1 MSGGGSK
8 LAHLDCDGFHKF
20 EDIPDLLV
28 KIFLYLPVKSV
39 VSCQHVCKLWSRLI
53 KDPKFAQLH
62 FKSSPRVL
70 KFILYVS
77 LVDSDP
83 DSSNELSL
91 MGTDGEVSRY
101 VTLPPSLNKD
111 FSLQLICS
119 FNGLTFFTKLV
130 GDSDLAILICNL
142 AIGEVL
148 EVPGGS
154 PSAVT
159 PSIAILSE
167 PNRDKYAIF
176 RFFSDAFE
184 SEETS
189 YKYEIYAPDDGEWG
203 RVSEVEQCPVTNP
216 ACPYFPTH
224 VCTGGRIYW
233 LVWSKENTEVPDY
246 ILSVDVDGNISKLK
260 LPETDRMEYNLFT
273 FLVNYQ
279 GCLALVCVCD
289 DESCLFVW
297 SLMDHNSSS
306 WLFHGGTEL
315 WTDSYID
322 SINSIVS
329 LGQELLFI
337 INPGSATSTCFKFLN
352 AEEMTWREINCL
364 MPTAKGEPV
373 AFLYEESLF
382 QCKCPIDSLT
392 EKDCHL
398 NLSCYYTFINEN

>member
-8 LAHLDCDGFHKF
+8 LAHLDCGACHKV
-20 EDIPDLLV
+20 EDIPDLLE
-28 KIFLYLPVKSV
+28 KIFLGLPVKSV
-39 VSCQHVCKLWSRLI
+39 ARCQEVCKLWSWLI

-62 FKSSPRVL
+62 FKRSPRVL

-83 DSSNELSL
+83 DSCNELSL

-101 VTLPPSLNKD
+101 VTLPPSLKKD
-111 FSLQLICS
+111 SSLRLICS

-130 GDSDLAILICNL
+130 GDRDLAILICNL

-154 PSAVT
+154 PSSVT

-167 PNRDKYAIF
+167 PNRNKYAIF
-176 RFFSDAFE
+176 RFFSDAIE
-184 SEETS
+184 LEET

-233 LVWSKENTEVPDY
+233 LVWSKECSEVPEY
-246 ILSVDVDGNISKLK
+246 ILFVDVDGNISKLK

-273 FLVNYQ
+273 FLVDYQ
-279 GCLALVCVCD
+279 GCLALVCVDD

-297 SLMDHNSSS
+297 SLMDHDTSS
-306 WLFHGGTEL
+306 WLFHGGAEL
-315 WTDSYID
+315 VTDSYID

-329 LGQELLFI
+329 VGQELLFI
-337 INPGSATSTCFKFLN
+337 MNPGSAANACFSFLN
-352 AEEMTWREINCL
+352 AEEMTWREINYRL
-364 MPTAKGEPV
+364 PTAKGEPV
-373 AFLYEESLF
+373 GFLYEESLF
-382 QCKCPIDSLT
+382 RCKCLPTDSFT
-392 EKDCHL
+392 
-398 NLSCYYTFINEN
+398 